1 MFQSQELTHGGTVG
15 FGGNQ
20 KCKIIGVGTISQ
32 KCIMLGYFEHLK
44 GYKVYNTKTRI
55 ISESIHVKFDDKLD
69 LDKSKLVEKFA
80 YMKISYSDSEGGEF
94 EVKDSE
100 DSQHKATQSKSEVAA
115 HKHL

>member
-1 MFQSQELTHGGTVG
+1 
-15 FGGNQ
+15 
-20 KCKIIGVGTISQ
+20 
-32 KCIMLGYFEHLK
+32 MLSLM
-44 GYKVYNTKTRI
+44 
-55 ISESIHVKFDDKLD
+55 LD
-69 LDKSKLVEKFA
+69 FDKSKLVEKFA